1 MDQESFPTWGTRVIA
16 RRAVSFAALVF
27 IASGLAACAAGPD
40 YRKPESAMPVAYPH
54 AAALETLNASRQP
67 ISLDTWW
74 DGFKDPAL
82 TRIIQ
87 RALDQNLDL
96 AASIARVDQARAA
109 AAHAGAQLLPEGSV
123 GANVSKQR
131 QSTQSALGR
140 LASALPGYDRDKTSY
155 SVGGSASWEIDIAG
169 GLRRGAEA
177 ADAELEAAEAGH
189 VGVRILVA
197 AEAADAYFRVR
208 GAQDRIAIARQQET
222 TSRQLLELV
231 RLRLADGI
239 GAERERAEAEAQ
251 LAQTRVTILPLQI
264 ELETQLNRL
273 DVLMGAQPG
282 TYAAELDQP
291 ANSIVVPQIALAQG
305 PANLL
310 QRRPDVIA
318 AERKLAASNARIG
331 VATAEYYPKWSLSAL
346 LGFESL
352 SAGKL
357 FTAQAFQPTGLAG
370 LRWRLFDFGR
380 VDAEVAHA
388 KGAYA
393 EALADYRKSM
403 LRATQ
408 DVEDALISLAQLD
421 VQSRELATE
430 IDAHARARNASEEAY
445 KGGAVSL
452 YEVLEQDRQLL
463 AARDQQAR
471 VRTDNARA
479 AVAAFRSLGGGWS

>member
-1 MDQESFPTWGTRVIA
+1 M
-16 RRAVSFAALVF
+16 
-27 IASGLAACAAGPD
+27 
-40 YRKPESAMPVAYPH
+40 
-54 AAALETLNASRQP
+54 
-67 ISLDTWW
+67 
-74 DGFKDPAL
+74 
-82 TRIIQ
+82 
-87 RALDQNLDL
+87 
-96 AASIARVDQARAA
+96 
-109 AAHAGAQLLPEGSV
+109 
-123 GANVSKQR
+123 
-131 QSTQSALGR
+131 
-140 LASALPGYDRDKTSY
+140 
-155 SVGGSASWEIDIAG
+155 
-169 GLRRGAEA
+169 
-177 ADAELEAAEAGH
+177 
-189 VGVRILVA
+189 RILVA

-251 LAQTRVTILPLQI
+251 LAQTRVTIPPLQI